1 MCRVPGTPFN
11 FSHASLDSEEA
22 RQELNALVRDD
33 PAFYAEITSGK
44 SEDSVPDE
52 SKPTEE
58 DQDDTH
64 WDVNNS
70 DGDDLSLSTN
80 VVVARTMRAG
90 VDDEPEQTSDT
101 EDSDSE
107 AEYSD
112 ADYKPSARV
121 KRDTEGM
128 DAGLSEVKRTG
139 RTRVP
144 NQRYEDAIRALNTS
158 DDESKVK
165 TI

>member
-1 MCRVPGTPFN
+1 MK
-11 FSHASLDSEEA
+11 
-22 RQELNALVRDD
+22 LNN
-33 PAFYAEITSGK
+33 
-44 SEDSVPDE
+44 SVPDE
-52 SKPTEE
+52 SETTEE
-58 DQDDTH
+58 DQTDTH

-70 DGDDLSLSTN
+70 HGDDLSLSTN
-80 VVVARTMRAG
+80 IVVARTMRAG
-90 VDDEPEQTSDT
+90 VDDEPEETSDA

-121 KRDTEGM
+121 KRDTEGK
-128 DAGLSEVKRTG
+128 DAGPSEIKRTG

-158 DDESKVK
+158 DDESKAK
-165 TI
+165 GT